1 MTFCTFLEQ
10 LEEATI
16 TKIGAWERSP
26 QLLSNSCNFSEKKAI
41 LRHLDDVLN
50 VFRAIRKS

>member
-10 LEEATI
+10 L
-16 TKIGAWERSP
+16 KKVK
-26 QLLSNSCNFSEKKAI
+26 LLRKGPGGKAPNRWAI
-41 LRHLDDVLN
+41 LAIFQKKSRLDDVLN